1 MCEKQPGVAAK
12 FQIGHHVWLLCHSHV
27 LVGVPLEQLEHR
39 LDERWNRRSDL
50 DLGHCMVGFYG
61 CIPFHG
67 RGTTF
72 DSARNDSAFLTL
84 LLMLMLMLML
94 ILLESLRWVR
104 WLLLR
109 EVRQFL

>member
-1 MCEKQPGVAAK
+1 MQPGVTAK
-12 FQIGHHVWLLCHSHV
+12 FQISHHVWLLCHSHV

-50 DLGHCMVGFYG
+50 DLGHCVVGFYG

-72 DSARNDSAFLTL
+72 DSARNDSAVLAHSL
-84 LLMLMLMLML
+84 WLMLVLMRML
-94 ILLESLRWVR
+94 ILLDHSDGFDGSYYGR
-104 WLLLR
+104 
-109 EVRQFL
+109 